1 MITSVMTMLLFFKL
15 VYLFMETMSFN
26 ILNKYIRKVSITS
39 GLIICITSV
48 DMTFLVDGVYRV

>member
-1 MITSVMTMLLFFKL
+1 MTMLLFFKL